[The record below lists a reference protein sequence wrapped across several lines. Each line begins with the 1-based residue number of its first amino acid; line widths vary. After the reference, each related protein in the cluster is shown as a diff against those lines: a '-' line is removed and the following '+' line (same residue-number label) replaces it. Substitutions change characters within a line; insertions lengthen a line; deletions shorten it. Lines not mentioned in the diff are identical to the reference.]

1 LALSLLFCRSENKIS
16 NLKGKLDGYKQKL
29 SEIENLYEDHLRMI
43 KLWYQIKKSEIECQ
57 YDIEQRTALQ
67 EYQEKRKEIKDNLK
81 HEYEEKRRAIE
92 NEKHALDI
100 NLDSNEPKPTI
111 TRKLR
116 RRVNQSQTNL
126 NQHDLQFTSLI
137 LNSSIATPN
146 TSHIA
151 LNSCIQLNSSVQMQ
165 NSLNI
170 QSIVNIAQT
179 QEQQRKRRP
188 SPSTQIACTLN
199 DDEICDDLKYL
210 NKNSNLLPSQI
221 FSVFNSMQQNDDI
234 KFDVLSNC

>member
-1 LALSLLFCRSENKIS
+1 
-16 NLKGKLDGYKQKL
+16 
-29 SEIENLYEDHLRMI
+29 MI
-43 KLWYQIKKSEIECQ
+43 KLWYQIKKSEIESQ
-57 YDIEQRTALQ
+57 YDAEQKCTLQ

-81 HEYEEKRRAIE
+81 HEYEEKKRIVE
-92 NEKHALDI
+92 NEKVALDI

-116 RRVNQSQTNL
+116 RRANQSQISL
-126 NQHDLQFTSLI
+126 NQHDLQFASLL
-137 LNSSIATPN
+137 LNSSITTPN

-151 LNSCIQLNSSVQMQ
+151 LNSCIQLTNSAQMP

-170 QSIVNIAQT
+170 QNIVSIAQV

-188 SPSTQIACTLN
+188 SPSTQISCTLN

-221 FSVFNSMQQNDDI
+221 YSVFNSMQSADSVKYGI
-234 KFDVLSNC
+234 KSS